1 MERDRWRLIITI
13 GVAATVVIG
22 LVGIGIGVAALN
34 RTTTTTAATPG
45 PAAVVVYPTSG
56 AVVSGTTAFDVNAL
70 SPGVRSIT
78 LLATGG
84 SLHDTQIATT
94 KASFSGWAAT
104 WDTSKVSNGT
114 YQIVALAYN
123 SSGASGR
130 SSSINVTVKN

>member
-34 RTTTTTAATPG
+34 KTTTTTAATPA
-45 PAAVVVYPTSG
+45 PAAAMVYPTSG
-56 AVVSGTTAFDVNAL
+56 AVVSGTTAFDVSPL
-70 SPGVRSIT
+70 SQGIT
-78 LLATGG
+78 SVYLLATGG
-84 SLHDTQIATT
+84 GLHDTQIATT
-94 KASFSGWAAT
+94 KGSFSGWGAT

-114 YQIVALAYN
+114 YEIVALAYN
-123 SSGASGR
+123 SAGASGR